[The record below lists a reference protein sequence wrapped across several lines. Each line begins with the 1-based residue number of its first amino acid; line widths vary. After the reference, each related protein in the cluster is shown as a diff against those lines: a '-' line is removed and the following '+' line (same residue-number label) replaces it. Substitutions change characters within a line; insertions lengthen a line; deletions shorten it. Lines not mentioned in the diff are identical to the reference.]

1 MALRRI
7 KGLSSYSVFFVCD
20 AKNHRF
26 ELFERNV
33 SPPVWKCTKCG
44 CFGFMLRRGVAF
56 RNGKVKAYRCST
68 SGCSREAKI
77 RSKVRGNGGLYDY
90 ACSADHATGEKFQAN
105 AVELAARREQAA
117 DRADVRRA
125 T

>member
-7 KGLSSYSVFFVCD
+7 KGPSSYSVFFVCQPKD
-20 AKNHRF
+20 HNF

-44 CFGFMLRRGVAF
+44 CFGFMRRRGVAF
-56 RNGKVKAYRCST
+56 RNGKVKPYHCST
-68 SGCSREAKI
+68 QGCSREAKI
-77 RSKVRGNGGLYDY
+77 RSKVRGNGGAYDY
-90 ACSADHATGEKFQAN
+90 ACSPDHATGEKFQAN
-105 AVELAARREQAA
+105 AVELASRREQAA
-117 DRADVRRA
+117 QKADVRRA